1 MDDAAVGIAALEA
14 VPVFAGVTRHDLQNI
29 LKLGD
34 VRSFDPGQTIVERGE
49 PGDALYV
56 ILRGTAQV
64 DVGGRYHDMKQGDFF
79 GEMGVIAGKKRMA
92 TVKAAERVDAL
103 RIGAKEVENFL
114 LHQPQV
120 TLAMMRSL
128 VERLREVQERID
140 AGAGVW

>member
-34 VRSFDPGQTIVERGE
+34 VRSFEPGQAIVERGE

-79 GEMGVIAGKKRMA
+79 GEMGVIAGKKRMV

-103 RIGAKEVENFL
+103 RIGAREVENFL

-140 AGAGVW
+140 AWAGVW

>member
-34 VRSFDPGQTIVERGE
+34 VRSFEPGQTIVERGE

-64 DVGGRYHDMKQGDFF
+64 DVGGRYHDMKQGEFF

-140 AGAGVW
+140 AWAGVW

>member
-1 MDDAAVGIAALEA
+1 MDDTAVGIAALEA

-34 VRSFDPGQTIVERGE
+34 VRSFEPGQAIVERGE

-64 DVGGRYHDMKQGDFF
+64 DVGGRYHDMKQGEFF

-120 TLAMMRSL
+120 ALAMMRSL

-140 AGAGVW
+140 AWAGVW

>member
-1 MDDAAVGIAALEA
+1 VGIAALEA
-14 VPVFAGVTRHDLQNI
+14 VPVFAGVTRHDLENI

-34 VRSFDPGQTIVERGE
+34 VRSFEPGQTIVERGE

-64 DVGGRYHDMKQGDFF
+64 DVGGRYHDMKQGEFF

-140 AGAGVW
+140 AWAGVW

>member
-1 MDDAAVGIAALEA
+1 
-14 VPVFAGVTRHDLQNI
+14 
-29 LKLGD
+29 
-34 VRSFDPGQTIVERGE
+34 
-49 PGDALYV
+49 
-56 ILRGTAQV
+56 
-64 DVGGRYHDMKQGDFF
+64 MKQGEFF

-120 TLAMMRSL
+120 ALAMMRSL

-140 AGAGVW
+140 AWAGVW

>member
-1 MDDAAVGIAALEA
+1 MDDTAVGIAALEA

-34 VRSFDPGQTIVERGE
+34 VRSFEPGQAMVERGE

-64 DVGGRYHDMKQGDFF
+64 DVGGRYHDMKQGEFF

-120 TLAMMRSL
+120 ALAMMRSL

-140 AGAGVW
+140 AWAGVW